1 MSNNTYET
9 MDAVERTSEEEINFM
24 LGDKEFDIDQAL
36 QEDGPQMDGQK
47 GTATMNPKGG
57 NDLQTS
63 IIDAALEDLE
73 EDLEEDLKFDGIT
86 FDQHHDEFTGMPS
99 LMGYASMGMSA
110 GFNNFDNFQYNTFNY
125 PPPPPVY
132 NTMPNTGYYNTGFN
146 NTGFNNTGF
155 NNIGFHN
162 TTMPMFAPNPTPC
175 FPSDLGLGHPLS
187 RASMQVGMFSSDLGG
202 DIGFQ
207 YPAMTGTFPTDL
219 GMHAELTPI
228 DLGGDIDAH
237 YRGPLKKR
245 RVEKADVGS
254 PVTLKE
260 QPEAFGPFH
269 LVPIKESAVL
279 DMGEAAVAAR
289 EARKIRRRKRA
300 KGHIL
305 YLLDASVS
313 EIESAAVAATYY
325 DDPYDFGLTHDERCE
340 QLLRDYM
347 NNFDAKMFVEGAW
360 DGIYLALSSAK
371 KSSSEVKVAESTTT
385 KAVVNEVKSTN
396 PSSINS
402 VAANLIH
409 LMRRKPGFSMD
420 APDDDISS
428 DLSSSTTLKLPNNT
442 ANVSSNPG
450 TPKSQGIIRS
460 NHIVTPTASDVA
472 QTKKRRIDG
481 SIVSHTTTVMPFVP
495 TNLSSKTAPSSS
507 AATPSSSETME
518 PQQQIDMLA
527 DLPAGNDKE
536 SRRQRRLMRNR
547 LSAQRSR
554 DKRRR
559 DIEVYTKLKAQKVE
573 EIASMKKTVTEE
585 MEGLKKLEEMVKFAK
600 VFLGPAKFATAV
612 SK

>member
-1 MSNNTYET
+1 
-9 MDAVERTSEEEINFM
+9 
-24 LGDKEFDIDQAL
+24 
-36 QEDGPQMDGQK
+36 
-47 GTATMNPKGG
+47 
-57 NDLQTS
+57 
-63 IIDAALEDLE
+63 
-73 EDLEEDLKFDGIT
+73 
-86 FDQHHDEFTGMPS
+86 
-99 LMGYASMGMSA
+99 MGYASMGMSA

-125 PPPPPVY
+125 PPPPCPVY

-146 NTGFNNTGF
+146 NTNF
-155 NNIGFHN
+155 NNIGFLN

-207 YPAMTGTFPTDL
+207 YPALTGTFPTDL
-219 GMHAELTPI
+219 SMHAELTPI

-237 YRGPLKKR
+237 HRGPLKKH
-245 RVEKADVGS
+245 RVEKADVGR
-254 PVTLKE
+254 PVTLAE
-260 QPEAFGPFH
+260 QPEAYGPFH

-289 EARKIRRRKRA
+289 EARKVRRKKRA

-313 EIESAAVAATYY
+313 EIETAAVADADYS
-325 DDPYDFGLTHDERCE
+325 DPYDFGLSHDEQCE

-371 KSSSEVKVAESTTT
+371 KSSSSSSEVKVVKATTT
-385 KAVVNEVKSTN
+385 KAVVNEVKSTKS
-396 PSSINS
+396 SSINS

-442 ANVSSNPG
+442 ANVSSNPVS

-481 SIVSHTTTVMPFVP
+481 SIVSHTKTALPFVP
-495 TNLSSKTAPSSS
+495 SNLSSKTGPSSP

-600 VFLGPAKFATAV
+600 TFLGPAKFATIV